1 MSLAAVSPLDE
12 AAPSL
17 EATAFAG
24 PDEEQAV
31 LFLRAVERRR
41 CPADWRRPD
50 GYWACVR
57 RPGHHGRH
65 AMRAAL
71 RPA

>member
-12 AAPSL
+12 AVLPL

-24 PDEEQAV
+24 PDDEPAA
-31 LFLRAVERRR
+31 LFLRAVELRH

-50 GYWACVR
+50 GYWACIR
-57 RPGHHGRH
+57 RAGHHGRH
-65 AMRAAL
+65 RMRSVP
-71 RPA
+71 RPT